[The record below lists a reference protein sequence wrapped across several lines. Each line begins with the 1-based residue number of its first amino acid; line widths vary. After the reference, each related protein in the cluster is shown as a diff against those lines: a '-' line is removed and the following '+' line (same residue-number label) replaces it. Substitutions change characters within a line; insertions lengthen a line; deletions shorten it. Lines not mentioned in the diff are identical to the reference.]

1 MTFRFEA
8 LIACGFDD
16 PEQDGTMIAGIAESD
31 DEEDFSLTFMCNF
44 DEPDEQDVRLGFDSH
59 CVVTP
64 DQNTAYGCV
73 RQVELDADVLRITL
87 DPESVDALGLEAP
100 IVEAVLRAPAPEVA
114 RMLEVLARILT
125 YGRPDARP
133 LVISLS
139 ETSSGPF
146 LGRPR

>member
-8 LIACGFDD
+8 RIVCGLDD
-16 PEQDGTMIAGIAESD
+16 PEQDGTLIAGLAESD
-31 DEEDFSLTFMCNF
+31 EEEDFSLTFMCRF

-73 RQVELDADVLRITL
+73 RRAELDGDVLRITL
-87 DPESVDALGLEAP
+87 DPESVDALALDGP
-100 IVEAVLRAPAPEVA
+100 IVEAVLRAPAADVA
-114 RMLEVLARILT
+114 RMLGVLARVLA

-133 LVISLS
+133 PVVSL
-139 ETSSGPF
+139 
-146 LGRPR
+146 